1 MDMKTQENPHENFK
15 LVLFQT
21 WRVDRHITR
30 QFFMGMYKLKF
41 WFLSVISERVLCV
54 LWFQKF
60 LKKEA
65 SKLRSSPSVIPNGQ
79 CKQPDR
85 HNHNVVVHHANQDT
99 SYNTSCTRHANQTQG
114 GVSKPQPRTKAS
126 SLGVEMV
133 NNVPLVCKTST
144 PVKRV
149 IHVKPDLDIKVDIN
163 ANSNIDEEKPK
174 INGDL
179 QRENS
184 LNNMNNNKEETLETE
199 LTNEEE
205 LADNLD
211 LESEMDNSSR
221 GHSLRNS
228 SRSLKMKKTRT
239 TWRIQGKQWLDAT
252 LPSQDLHKCSF
263 MDISCL

>member
-1 MDMKTQENPHENFK
+1 
-15 LVLFQT
+15 
-21 WRVDRHITR
+21 
-30 QFFMGMYKLKF
+30 
-41 WFLSVISERVLCV
+41 
-54 LWFQKF
+54 
-60 LKKEA
+60 
-65 SKLRSSPSVIPNGQ
+65 
-79 CKQPDR
+79 
-85 HNHNVVVHHANQDT
+85 
-99 SYNTSCTRHANQTQG
+99 
-114 GVSKPQPRTKAS
+114 
-126 SLGVEMV
+126 MV

-239 TWRIQGKQWLDAT
+239 T
-252 LPSQDLHKCSF
+252 
-263 MDISCL
+263 